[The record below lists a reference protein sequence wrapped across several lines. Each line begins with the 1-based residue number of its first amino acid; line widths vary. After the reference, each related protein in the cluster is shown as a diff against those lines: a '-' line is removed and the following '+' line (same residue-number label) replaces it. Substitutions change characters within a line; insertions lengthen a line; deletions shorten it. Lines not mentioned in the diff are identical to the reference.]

1 MEGNNKVS
9 EVIESHIMAY
19 VSVIRHKTF
28 TFYSRLKNIR
38 VYSHISVAYN
48 VIWNCD
54 NNIHYT
60 TSFLFYEKHCCCSSL
75 ECNKIAV
82 IIYLLFVVLNVLQN
96 KHLSQMQNIK
106 FANINQENA
115 SLLHSSFGNL
125 QGLASLIIYVVVVV
139 FISFLSPYKVCLYI
153 VLQVQN
159 SPSSCHAHFLK
170 LLLFFLHTNKT

>member
-1 MEGNNKVS
+1 MRMEGNNKIS

-19 VSVIRHKTF
+19 VSVIRHKNF

-96 KHLSQMQNIK
+96 KHLSQISNYQKNHKI
-106 FANINQENA
+106 
-115 SLLHSSFGNL
+115 SNL
-125 QGLASLIIYVVVVV
+125 QTQSRRMHHCSTHHLEIYRDWH
-139 FISFLSPYKVCLYI
+139 L
-153 VLQVQN
+153 
-159 SPSSCHAHFLK
+159 
-170 LLLFFLHTNKT
+170 